1 MFNLMDHKVSKN
13 FDNSLVNEMVY
24 NLKKKNKSYYYLN

>member
-13 FDNSLVNEMVY
+13 FDNSLVNGMVY
-24 NLKKKNKSYYYLN
+24 NLKKIKAIII